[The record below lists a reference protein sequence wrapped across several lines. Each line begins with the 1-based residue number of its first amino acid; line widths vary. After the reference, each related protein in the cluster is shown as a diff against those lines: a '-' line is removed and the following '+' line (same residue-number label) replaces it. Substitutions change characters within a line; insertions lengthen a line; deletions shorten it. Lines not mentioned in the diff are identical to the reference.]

1 MYQRYEL
8 NNGIQVVT
16 EKIPHFRSVSIGLWF
31 KVGSVDETEKENGLS
46 HFIEHMLFK
55 GTTNRTAKEIAEAM
69 DAVGGQ
75 LNAFT
80 AKECTCFYCKVIDEH
95 LELALNLLAD
105 MVLNSTFDN
114 IELQKEKGVI
124 LEEIYMYEDSPEDLV
139 HDLISSAYFGSHR
152 LGQPIL
158 GSIENLNR
166 FTRDEMLDFFKR
178 FYTPDNLVIALA
190 GNFNENDLIPLIEKY
205 FGDWD
210 RSYAERVQYSSFD
223 SNKKFTFKRKDI
235 EQVHLCIGGPG
246 VQLGSDR
253 AYPMLVFNNLFGG
266 GMSSRL
272 FQEIREERGL
282 AYSVFSY
289 PSSYLNA
296 GLFTI
301 YAGMKP
307 EQTITVASLIREE
320 IEKIKSKGI
329 SQEEFQKA
337 KEQLKGN
344 YILGLESTSSRM
356 TAIGRSQLLLK
367 KITSPT
373 EILNKIDN
381 VSISDVYSI
390 IDETLNPDEFA
401 AATVARE
408 DWTEQLKKIFS

>member
-1 MYQRYEL
+1 MYL
-8 NNGIQVVT
+8 
-16 EKIPHFRSVSIGLWF
+16 L
-31 KVGSVDETEKENGLS
+31 
-46 HFIEHMLFK
+46 
-55 GTTNRTAKEIAEAM
+55 
-69 DAVGGQ
+69 
-75 LNAFT
+75 
-80 AKECTCFYCKVIDEH
+80 YCKVIDEH

-408 DWTEQLKKIFS
+408 DWTEQLKKILVRYTGVKL